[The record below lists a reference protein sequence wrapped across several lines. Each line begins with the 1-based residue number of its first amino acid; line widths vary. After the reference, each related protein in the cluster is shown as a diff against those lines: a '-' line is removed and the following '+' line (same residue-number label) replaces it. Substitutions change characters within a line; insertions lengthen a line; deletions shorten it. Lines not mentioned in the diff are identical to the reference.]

1 MSIAATVVGRVRAAE
16 ETHKELARF
25 LLVGG
30 SGTLLNFL
38 ILTATFHYLHWPA
51 LVAALISNETAMV
64 SNFFCHEHWTF
75 RDERHGTRKIR
86 FIRYQFVAA
95 GGIAIS
101 TLIFTLLVHLGLFFL
116 VANAIAIATA
126 LSWNFAMSHR
136 WAWRRLPA
144 EPLENV
150 A

>member
-1 MSIAATVVGRVRAAE
+1 VSIAATVFSKVRDAE
-16 ETHKELARF
+16 ANHKELARF

-30 SGTLLNFL
+30 SGTFLNFV
-38 ILTATFHYLHWPA
+38 ILTATYRYLHWPDA
-51 LVAALISNETAMV
+51 LAALISNETAMV

-75 RDERHGTRKIR
+75 RDERHGTRKTR
-86 FIRYQFVAA
+86 FLRYQFVAV

-101 TLIFTLLVHLGLFFL
+101 TILFTIFVHLGLYYLF
-116 VANAIAIATA
+116 ANAIAIVLA

-136 WAWRRLPA
+136 WAWRRMPVEA
-144 EPLENV
+144 LENV